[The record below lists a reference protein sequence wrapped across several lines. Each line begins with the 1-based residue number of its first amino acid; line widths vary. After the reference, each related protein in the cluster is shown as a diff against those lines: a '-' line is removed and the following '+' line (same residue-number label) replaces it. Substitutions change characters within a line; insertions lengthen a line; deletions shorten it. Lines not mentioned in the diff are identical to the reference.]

1 MVYDPAGIENLLKEG
16 DTPTT
21 SGTHALWVWTKAD
34 AKLKVT
40 VGKQTFECVAVARAD
55 EDMTWQGLGEVE
67 LSAGKRFRV
76 AITAERPY
84 LDSRPDII
92 GRLVLS
98 PDLDYD
104 LSRSM
109 TMTRVLGNRLG
120 PVADARIS
128 LDRGTDTHFSFPGYR
143 SLKEWETR
151 AAELR
156 QHILVSAGLWPM
168 PERCPLNPRI
178 FDRTEREDYT
188 VEKVYFESYPGFFVT
203 GNLYR
208 PKGKDGP
215 FPGLANPHGHWPDGR
230 LADEEVGSVPGRC
243 INFAK
248 QGYVAFSYDMV
259 GRNDSLQ
266 IPHDYQTE
274 VADLWGVGLLGLQ
287 LWNSVRVV
295 DFLQSLPDVDPD
307 RIGCTGTSGG
317 GTQTFMLMA
326 IDERVK
332 VAAPVCMVSGIMQG
346 GCLCENSPTL
356 RVDTYNAEIA
366 ALMAPRPLLLVAA
379 TGDWTRLNPEEEHP
393 GIRTVYK
400 LYGAT
405 DKVKC
410 VRFDAPH
417 NYNQDSREAVYQWFA
432 KWLLKRRDH
441 AKVKEI
447 PFAAERR
454 RDQLVFPEG
463 SLPAVAAE
471 APEVVAT
478 IIREAERELTDSLPK
493 GRKALAKFQQS
504 AAAGLRHAL
513 AVSVPNRQD
522 LKTTKLGRSD
532 FRASTVERLV
542 IGRKAVGDGI
552 PAILFQAKGNAK
564 GPGVVLV
571 HPQGKAPF
579 VCGAN
584 GAPSP
589 LLETLLAAG
598 TAVLA
603 IDTFLTGEHHT
614 PFDETQWDT
623 SERHFWTFHR
633 KAPAERVQDI
643 ITAAAYLRC
652 RPGVAGVRVAGFAE
666 AGLWALFAGAMDTAI
681 DSLAADANNFAN
693 NNDDEWAAIF
703 PVPSIRKVGDLT
715 SAAALL
721 APRRLMIHNTG
732 DRFGAKAFTG
742 MYAAAKASRMLTAK
756 KRPPTDAQ
764 IAVWLSQ

>member
-1 MVYDPAGIENLLKEG
+1 MVYDPVGIENLLKEG

-21 SGTHALWVWTKAD
+21 SGAHALWVWTKAD

-40 VGKQTFECVAVARAD
+40 VGRQTFECVAVASAD
-55 EDMTWQGLGEVE
+55 EDMVWQRLGEVE

-84 LDSRPDII
+84 LDSRPDLI
-92 GRLVLS
+92 GRLALS

-109 TMTRVLGNRLG
+109 TMTRVLGNQLG
-120 PVADARIS
+120 PVADARAT
-128 LDRGTDTHFSFPGYR
+128 LDRGTDTHFSFPTYR
-143 SLKEWETR
+143 SLKEWEGR

-156 QHILVSAGLWPM
+156 QHILVSAGLWPT

-178 FDRTEREDYT
+178 FDRTEREDYS

-208 PKGKDGP
+208 PKGKGGP

-230 LADEEVGSVPGRC
+230 LADEEAGSVPGRC

-274 VADLWGVGLLGLQ
+274 VADLWGIGLLGLQ

-295 DFLQSLPDVDPD
+295 DFLQSLPDVDPE

-346 GCLCENSPTL
+346 GCICENSPTL

-379 TGDWTRLNPEEEHP
+379 TGDWTRLNPEEEYP

-432 KWLLKRRDH
+432 KWLLGRRDH
-441 AKVKEI
+441 AKVREI
-447 PFAAERR
+447 PFAAERW
-454 RDQLVFPEG
+454 RDQLVFPDG
-463 SLPAVAAE
+463 KLPAGAAD
-471 APEVVAT
+471 APQVVAT
-478 IIREAERELTDSLPK
+478 IIDETKQQLATSLPRD
-493 GRKALAKFQQS
+493 RKALAKLQQS
-504 AAAGLRHAL
+504 AAAGLRLAL
-513 AVSVPNRQD
+513 AVSVPSRQD
-522 LKTTKLGRSD
+522 LKAAKLGRSD
-532 FRASTVERLV
+532 VGSLTVERLV
-542 IGRKAVGDGI
+542 IGREAVGDGI
-552 PAILFQAKGNAK
+552 PAVLFMPKGKAKRL
-564 GPGVVLV
+564 GVVLV
-571 HPQGKAPF
+571 HPRGKAAL
-579 VCGAN
+579 VCGAD
-584 GAPSP
+584 GTPSP

-598 TAVLA
+598 SAVLA
-603 IDTFLTGEHHT
+603 IDPFLTGEHHT
-614 PFDETQWDT
+614 PFDKTEWDT

-633 KAPAERVQDI
+633 KAAAERVQDI
-643 ITAAAYLRC
+643 ITAAAYLRG
-652 RPGVAGVRVAGFAE
+652 RPGVSDVRVAGLAE
-666 AGLWALFAGAMDTAI
+666 AGLWTLFAGAVDTAI
-681 DSLAADANNFAN
+681 DAVAADANHFASD
-693 NNDDEWAAIF
+693 NDDEWATIF
-703 PVPSIRKVGDLT
+703 PVPSIRKVGGLT

-721 APRRLMIHNTG
+721 APRRLMIHNTR
-732 DRFGAKAFTG
+732 DQFGVTAFKS
-742 MYAAAKASRMLTAK
+742 MYAAAKAGRALTAK
-756 KRPPTDAQ
+756 KQSLTDTQ
-764 IAVWLSQ
+764 IAAWLSE